1 MKSSGGCMVCGAS
14 IYRPFTAAP
23 DRMFGGKEVFSYQR
37 CLGCGLLMQQ
47 PKISA
52 SELKK
57 HYPSSKYYSYQEQ
70 ETGLFDRIRSYLLK
84 HPRALLTRI
93 LPKVPAIP
101 SWVKRGRMLDVGCG
115 TGETLVQ
122 LQDLGWSVYGLD
134 IDKNA
139 VRLANRRGL
148 ANVSYG
154 SWEDVEKYPDKFF
167 DAIRLYH
174 VIEHLDDPVGCLKL
188 IRRKLK
194 DGGELLIGTPNVG
207 SLIAK
212 VFGSHW
218 YNLDAP
224 RHLFLFTPDN
234 LTRLVKAK
242 GFSVSS
248 VRFCSAGGIIG
259 SFQYLLGIP
268 LLSRAWLVMLVY
280 PIEWTLDIIGWGDVF
295 VLYARKAKS

>member
-1 MKSSGGCMVCGAS
+1 MNATVGCMVCGLRS
-14 IYRPFTAAP
+14 FRLFTSAP

-37 CLGCGLLMQQ
+37 CLGCGLVVQQ
-47 PKISA
+47 PRISP

-101 SWVKRGRMLDVGCG
+101 SWVNGGKMLDVGCG

-122 LQDLGWSVYGLD
+122 LRDLGWSVYGLD

-188 IRRKLK
+188 ISRKLK
-194 DGGELLIGTPNVG
+194 DGGELLIGTPNAG

-224 RHLFLFTPDN
+224 RHLFLFTPNN
-234 LTRLVKAK
+234 LARLVRSA
-242 GFSVSS
+242 GYTVSAI
-248 VRFCSAGGIIG
+248 RFCSAGGIVG
-259 SFQYLLGIP
+259 SLQYLLGVP
-268 LLSRAWLVMLVY
+268 LLSRVWLVMLVY
-280 PIEWTLDIIGWGDVF
+280 PIEWILDKIGLGDVF
-295 VLYARKAKS
+295 ELRARRS